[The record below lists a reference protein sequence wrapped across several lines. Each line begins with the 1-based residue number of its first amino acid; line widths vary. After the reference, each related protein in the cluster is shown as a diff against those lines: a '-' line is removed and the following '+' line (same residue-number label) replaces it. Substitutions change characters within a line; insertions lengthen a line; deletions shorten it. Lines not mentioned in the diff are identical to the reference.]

1 MPRPVH
7 FEFVAADPERA
18 QRFWSGVFGW
28 MIEEWDGPQPY
39 WLVTTGEGEPGID
52 GGIMRAAD
60 VFQAG
65 QTILTMDVD
74 SVDETIA
81 LVESEGGMVAS
92 PKMPVPG
99 VGWLAYCQAPGGAI
113 FGVLESDETA
123 GAG

>member
-28 MIEEWDGPQPY
+28 RIEKWDGPQPY
-39 WLVTTGEGEPGID
+39 WLVTTGEDAPGID
-52 GGIMRAAD
+52 GGIMAAAD
-60 VFQAG
+60 GFEAG
-65 QTILTMDVD
+65 QTILTVGVE
-74 SVDETIA
+74 SVDDTTA
-81 LVESEGGMVAS
+81 RVQSEGGTVVS

-113 FGVLESDETA
+113 FGVLQPDEAA